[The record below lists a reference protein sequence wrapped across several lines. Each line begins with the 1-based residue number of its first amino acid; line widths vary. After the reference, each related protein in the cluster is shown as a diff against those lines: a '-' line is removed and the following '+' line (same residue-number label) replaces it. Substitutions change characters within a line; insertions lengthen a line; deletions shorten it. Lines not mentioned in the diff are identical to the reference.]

1 MPLKIPNLDDRTYTE
16 LVEEAVGMLPRHA
29 PSWTNH
35 NPSDPGITLIEL
47 LAYFT
52 EQFIYRLNRVTK
64 ETKIR
69 FLQLL
74 CGPQLDA
81 DAKERFRQAPL
92 EEVDAAL
99 RAAVLNLRRRERAV
113 TREDYEFLA
122 RTAAAY
128 NPDDTKVLRA
138 RAFVRQN
145 LDLPEPVDREIEA
158 PGHISVVVLPA
169 SELEHNA
176 LEALLTQ
183 VRDYLEPKRLLTTR
197 LHVVKPV
204 YLRIAV
210 GAVIHPRLDVPE
222 EQREDIRRKAIEKL
236 RQYFSPWPGGG
247 PEGTGWPF
255 GRAVYLS
262 EVYQVLEQVE
272 GVDYVDEVRVLR
284 MSLAREPEDDR
295 SKIGIQVGLSRVG
308 TDSRLDV
315 EPETGS
321 GRLLRD
327 LAGRLAV
334 VSLRPHEL
342 VRFASRSQDISI
354 RGSFAAGTSAD
365 TQDGAQ

>member
-1 MPLKIPNLDDRTYTE
+1 MPLKIPNLDDRTYAE
-16 LVEEAVGMLPRHA
+16 LLEEAVGMLPRHA

-52 EQFIYRLNRVTK
+52 ELFIYRLNRVTK

-81 DAKERFRQAPL
+81 DARERFGQAPS

-99 RAAVLNLRRRERAV
+99 RLAVLNLRRRERAV

-122 RTAAAY
+122 MAAAAH
-128 NPDDTKVLRA
+128 NPDETKVLRA
-138 RAFVRQN
+138 RAFVKQN
-145 LDLPEPVDREIEA
+145 LQLPEVVDRETEA
-158 PGHISVVVLPA
+158 PGHMSVVVLPV
-169 SELEHNA
+169 SELDQNA
-176 LEALLTQ
+176 LDALIAQ
-183 VRDYLEPKRLLTTR
+183 VRSYLEPRRLLTTR
-197 LHVVKPV
+197 LHVVEPFFV
-204 YLRIAV
+204 WIAV

-222 EQREDIRRKAIEKL
+222 EQWQDIRRQAIEKL
-236 RQYFSPWPGGG
+236 RQYFTPWPGGG

-272 GVDYVDEVRVLR
+272 GVDYVDDVRVLR
-284 MSLAREPEDDR
+284 MSRAGEPEDDR
-295 SKIGIQVGLSRVG
+295 NRIGIQMGLSRVG
-308 TDSRLDV
+308 IDSRLGV
-315 EPETGS
+315 EAEAGS

-334 VSLRPHEL
+334 VSLRPYEV
-342 VRFASRSQDISI
+342 VRFGSRPQDIRI

>member
-16 LVEEAVGMLPRHA
+16 LLEEGVGMLPRHA

-52 EQFIYRLNRVTK
+52 ELFIYRLNRVTK
-64 ETKIR
+64 DTKLR

-74 CGPQLDA
+74 CGPQFDA
-81 DAKERFRQAPL
+81 DANERFAQAPL
-92 EEVDAAL
+92 EEVDEAL

-122 RTAAAY
+122 MAAAAH
-128 NPDDTKVLRA
+128 NPDETKVLRA

-145 LDLPEPVDREIEA
+145 LHLPDLVDRENEA
-158 PGHISVVVLPA
+158 PGHMSVVVLPA
-169 SELEHNA
+169 SELEQND
-176 LEALLTQ
+176 LDALLAQ
-183 VRDYLEPKRLLTTR
+183 VRDYLEPRRLLTTR

-210 GAVIHPRLDVPE
+210 GAVIHPRLDVH
-222 EQREDIRRKAIEKL
+222 EQQWEDIRRKAIEKL
-236 RQYFSPWPGGG
+236 RQYFTPWPGGG

-262 EVYQVLEQVE
+262 EVYQVLEQVK
-272 GVDYVDEVRVLR
+272 GVDYVDDVRVLR
-284 MSLAREPEDDR
+284 MSITGEPEDDR

-308 TDSRLDV
+308 IDSRLGV
-315 EPETGS
+315 EAEAGA

-334 VSLRPHEL
+334 VSLRPYEV
-342 VRFASRSQDISI
+342 VRLASRPQDIRI
-354 RGSFAAGTSAD
+354 RGSVAAATPAD
-365 TQDGAQ
+365 TEDGVQ